1 MKETFMPKYEL
12 MYILSASVS
21 DDQVPQAT
29 EQIKQIAADFG
40 ATEIVE
46 TQLGKKKLAYTIKKT
61 KNGHYVVLNF
71 EIPTSKINQLD
82 AKIRTQ
88 TANIVRYLIVN
99 LEEHLKRT
107 AKDAI
112 IQSSLP
118 KRQIPDEN
126 APEPV
131 SAPAPKKPAQPV
143 VEINE
148 EELEKKIEAALTE
161 DITK

>member
-21 DDQVPQAT
+21 DDQVPRAT

-61 KNGHYVVLNF
+61 KNGHYIVLNF

-112 IQSSLP
+112 IQSSL
-118 KRQIPDEN
+118 
-126 APEPV
+126 
-131 SAPAPKKPAQPV
+131 
-143 VEINE
+143 
-148 EELEKKIEAALTE
+148 
-161 DITK
+161 